1 MNMDLVYIEWI
12 DSRGVSASWDHLESL
27 DSELCTIKS
36 VGWVLKQTE
45 DLIHIVP
52 HLGHDPDQGCGD
64 MVIPT
69 NCIIKK
75 RNLK

>member
-1 MNMDLVYIEWI
+1 MSMELVYLEWI
-12 DSRGVSASWDHLESL
+12 DSRGVSSSWDHLESL
-27 DSELCTIKS
+27 DSELCTVKS
-36 VGWVLKQTE
+36 VGWVLKMTE

-64 MVIPT
+64 MVIPM